1 MPDGSALTLRHED
14 KVVQEHL
21 GRVHSAAFNTYDL
34 KDVVRYVTEKT
45 YLKGVKYSFKDHEF
59 QETILSDTS
68 REVNVQKCAQIGM
81 TEGMARYAVGVAR
94 IMPYFSV
101 IMTMPHAGDASNF
114 AKTRLDPIIAE
125 SPDVRDVMDPDLDNS
140 EVKGIGTSLLYLR
153 GTGGTTNALSVPAD
167 LLIHDELDRS
177 DPDTIGQYQSRI
189 KHSRWKLTRKFGTP
203 TLEGLGIALAMESS
217 RRKRHLCK
225 CNHCNHWFAPNFH
238 TDVKIPG
245 YDGAL
250 RDINVYTLP
259 GIDWQN
265 AVLLCPKCGRV
276 PSLQMEHREWVYE
289 NPGDNYEAVGYFVT
303 PFSVPNVVSVPSLVR
318 EITKYKT
325 WGEFVNQA
333 LGETLNS
340 SEDQLV
346 KGDIEACKYRG
357 MLDSSELHCMG
368 IDVGQTCHI
377 VIGRITLSGEL
388 LVVHRERVVL
398 ARLRARRQELAIKYR
413 VLITVIDAFP
423 ETNLVHELQKIDRN
437 LYGGVYHDDK
447 KLATYQ
453 IKMVEEDLAEGK
465 LPINQAKIHRNVNF
479 DEVMQLFKQRKLVWA
494 AQEDMEDDIFQAH
507 CLDMKRKQTLD
518 RWKEMVYA
526 WVKSPDGND
535 HYMHALGYLHVACR
549 LMPAASANIPI
560 AVLPMAGRIRVAT
573 KQETRAIGAMR

>member
-1 MPDGSALTLRHED
+1 MPDGSNFQLVHHDAGTLD
-14 KVVQEHL
+14 HL
-21 GRVHSAAFNTYDL
+21 KRLHTAAFNTYDL

-68 REVNVQKCAQIGM
+68 REVNVQKCAQVGM
-81 TEGMARYAVGVAR
+81 SEGMARYALGVAR

-125 SPDVRDVMDPDLDNS
+125 SPDIRDVMDPELDNS
-140 EVKGIGTSLLYLR
+140 EVKGIGTSLLYMR

-189 KHSRWKLTRKFGTP
+189 KHSKWKLTRKFGTP
-203 TLEGLGIALAMESS
+203 TLDGLGISLAMESS
-217 RRKRHLCK
+217 RRKRDLCK
-225 CNHCNHWFAPNFH
+225 CEHCNHWFAPSFH

-245 YDGAL
+245 YNGAM
-250 RDINVYTLP
+250 RDINAYTLP
-259 GIDWQN
+259 NIDWQN
-265 AVLLCPKCGRV
+265 AVLLCPRCGRA
-276 PSLQMEHREWVYE
+276 PSLQREHREWVYE
-289 NPGDNYEAVGYFVT
+289 NPDANFEAVGYFVT
-303 PFSVPNVVSVPSLVR
+303 PFSVPNVVTVPSLVR

-346 KGDIEACKYRG
+346 KGDIEACKYTG
-357 MLDSSELHCMG
+357 SLDSSELHCMG
-368 IDVGQTCHI
+368 VDVGQICHI
-377 VIGRITLSGEL
+377 VIGRITLAGEL

-398 ARLRARRQELAIKYR
+398 AKLKARRAELAARYR

-423 ETNLVHELQKIDRN
+423 ETNMVHEMQKVDRN
-437 LYGGVYHDDK
+437 LYGGVYHEDK
-447 KLATYQ
+447 KLATYE
-453 IKMVEEDLAEGK
+453 IRMVDEDLAEGK
-465 LPINQAKIHRNVNF
+465 LAINQAKIHRNVNF
-479 DEVMQLFKQRKLVWA
+479 DDVMTLYKQRKLLWS
-494 AQEDMEDDIFQAH
+494 AQDDMEDDIFQKH

-518 RWKEMVYA
+518 KFKELVYA

-549 LMPAASANIPI
+549 LMPAASKYIPT
-560 AVLPMAGRIRVAT
+560 AALPMARRIQV
-573 KQETRAIGAMR
+573 TRQASKVFGSMR